1 MYFCKISESQSL
13 NEQHSLKSRG
23 TEPGGVWPA
32 DNNASGFRNFHFPL
46 IYGLLGYIQV
56 SSVQLELELNMV
68 ESQIR
73 GHRWAEM
80 KSTRDEMSKM
90 ITGSLDKRPDKRSAG
105 VIG

>member
-1 MYFCKISESQSL
+1 
-13 NEQHSLKSRG
+13 
-23 TEPGGVWPA
+23 
-32 DNNASGFRNFHFPL
+32 
-46 IYGLLGYIQV
+46 
-56 SSVQLELELNMV
+56 MV

-90 ITGSLDKRPDKRSAG
+90 ITGSLDKRPDKRSAS